1 MSKDIQ
7 SPGRAAVRRFCRDRI
22 ALIGAVGIVL
32 ILLPALYAPFITN
45 GRPLLM
51 IDGAGQWSMPF
62 LRAYFAPEN
71 SEVMVE
77 KLFNFIALFLP
88 VSLLFYW
95 IFRKFKAVWLTLEF
109 LTAAA
114 LLSAFIFSTPVMDRK
129 DYRKA
134 AEDARFTLFAAI
146 PYGPD
151 EITGEPY
158 GQPDEKHILGC
169 DDVGRDLASRLICGA
184 RVSLA
189 VGLLSSVLALGIGL
203 TVGMA
208 AGFFRGKFDLI
219 VMRIV
224 EVLLCFP
231 SFLLLL
237 ILMSLLGDYKIG
249 ESIPLVIGVLG
260 LTGWMNLA
268 FLVRGEVLK
277 ESALPY
283 IQSCLVS
290 GISGWRI
297 MFRHLLPNI
306 MAPVLISFTFGVAGA
321 ITGESGLSFLG
332 FGVQP
337 PTASWG
343 NLLRQAFDNP
353 LAYWHLTFY
362 PGAVLFLAVLSF
374 NFVGEGLR
382 RSFDVKEM

>member
-1 MSKDIQ
+1 MSKDFQ
-7 SPGRAAVRRFCRDRI
+7 SPTRAALRRFCRDRI
-22 ALIGAVGIVL
+22 ALAGVFGILL
-32 ILLPALYAPFITN
+32 ILLPALFAPFLTN
-45 GRPLLM
+45 GRPFFM
-51 IDGAGQWSMPF
+51 IDASGEWSMPF
-62 LRAYFAPEN
+62 LRFFFAPES

-77 KLFNFIALFLP
+77 KLFNFLSLFLP
-88 VSLLFYW
+88 VMLLNNW
-95 IFRKFKAVWLTLEF
+95 IFRKRRIVWITLDILLAAVILCG
-109 LTAAA
+109 
-114 LLSAFIFSTPVMDRK
+114 FIFSRPVMDK
-129 DYRKA
+129 NDYRKT
-134 AEDARFTLFAAI
+134 AESARFALFAPI

-158 GQPDEKHILGC
+158 GKPDEKHILGC
-169 DDVGRDLASRLICGA
+169 DDVGRDLAARLICGA

-208 AGFFRGKFDLI
+208 AGYFRGKFDLT

-224 EVLLCFP
+224 EILLCFP

-249 ESIPLVIGVLG
+249 ESIPLVIAVLG

-283 IQSCLVS
+283 IQSCQVS

-362 PGAVLFLAVLSF
+362 PGAVLFIAVMSF

-382 RSFDVKEM
+382 RSFDVKEI